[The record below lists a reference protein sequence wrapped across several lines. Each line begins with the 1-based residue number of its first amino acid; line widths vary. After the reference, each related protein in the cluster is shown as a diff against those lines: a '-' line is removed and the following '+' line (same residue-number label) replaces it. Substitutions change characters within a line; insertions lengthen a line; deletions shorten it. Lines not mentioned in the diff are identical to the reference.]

1 MPPDPSHEAPD
12 FSREFALGI
21 EALGRFVRKEP
32 LRRTLRSRP
41 RTCPPRS
48 FSVTSKGIKAC
59 AKGIVGQMKTMQFH
73 LKSVF
78 DDGDDLFDGDDADD
92 PSRLEGNVDDQTD
105 DVGDEKALAA
115 ELDKLIYEVREL
127 AARCAGTCRSRPW

>member
-1 MPPDPSHEAPD
+1 MGH
-12 FSREFALGI
+12 
-21 EALGRFVRKEP
+21 
-32 LRRTLRSRP
+32 
-41 RTCPPRS
+41 
-48 FSVTSKGIKAC
+48 
-59 AKGIVGQMKTMQFH
+59 MKTMQFH

-127 AARCAGTCRSRPW
+127 AARRAGTCRSRPW